1 MRVPNL
7 VVVAQ
12 QQKPLSDELVSQ
24 VRAFNQHV
32 LGYSDAQPLAVEAR
46 GDAGEL
52 LGGVSGR
59 TVYQHFLIEVL
70 WVAESERG
78 AGLGRALMAKAEEE
92 ARRRGCVGSQVD
104 TLSFQAPGF
113 YQKLGFAVIGEVP
126 NFPPGH
132 TRYFLFKSYLD
143 A

>member
-1 MRVPNL
+1 MPDLML
-7 VVVAQ
+7 VSQ
-12 QQKPLSDELVSQ
+12 EQKSLSDELVSQ
-24 VRAFNQHV
+24 VRRFNQDV
-32 LGYSDAQPLAVEAR
+32 LGYNDVQPLAVEAR
-46 GDAGEL
+46 GPAGDL

-78 AGLGRALMAKAEEE
+78 SGLGRALMARAEDE
-92 ARRRGCVGSQVD
+92 ARRRGCVGAQVD

-113 YQKLGFAVIGEVP
+113 YQKLGFSVIGEVP

-132 TRYFLFKSYLD
+132 TRYFLFKSY
-143 A
+143 